1 MSNNPRRVAV
11 VLCGCGRGDGS
22 EIHESSAVIINLSRA
37 GAEISMFAPNM
48 EQYHVIDHHAGTVD
62 EGKARN
68 MMIEAARIA
77 RGEIFPLNDLEPE
90 NFDAIIFPGGAGV
103 GKNLCNFAT
112 NKEDFMVLP
121 EVEKIIRAFHR
132 AKKPLG
138 FVCITTVIAAKIFG
152 ELGCEL
158 TIGNDTPQSGRWPLA
173 STTKILENLG
183 VVHVNK
189 DVTEAHVDQNNK
201 IVTTPAFM
209 CGTAKYHEVFDGISE
224 LVKNVMELA

>member
-121 EVEKIIRAFHR
+121 E
-132 AKKPLG
+132 
-138 FVCITTVIAAKIFG
+138 IFG